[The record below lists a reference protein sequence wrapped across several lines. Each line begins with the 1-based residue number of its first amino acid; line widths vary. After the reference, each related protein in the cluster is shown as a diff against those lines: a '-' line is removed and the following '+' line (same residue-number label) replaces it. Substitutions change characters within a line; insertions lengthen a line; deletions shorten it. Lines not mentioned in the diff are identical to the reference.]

1 VDKRRIGV
9 VLLVAVTVLAL
20 AWMSLGAL
28 TGGADEVPPPPR
40 TMGPTGPPA
49 ASAGQSDAAPSAATL
64 PPLPTTSDPD
74 AYASAVAG
82 VVFGLD
88 TTFAGPD
95 DYRALLMAQAD
106 PQMSPRG
113 HADLERMVAERIPE
127 PELWERMR
135 SNGQWSAW
143 TTQDV
148 WQPGAWDE
156 VLTSGQA
163 EPGWALRNVLGTQTT
178 HFRDGGHDRKT
189 SRERTV
195 TIGMRCP
202 APDALVDRCQL
213 TMVGIG
219 VVS

>member
-1 VDKRRIGV
+1 MDKRRVGV
-9 VLLVAVTVLAL
+9 VLLVAVAGLAL
-20 AWMSLGAL
+20 AWLSLGAM
-28 TGGADEVPPPPR
+28 TGGADEVPPRSTIAPS
-40 TMGPTGPPA
+40 GPPA
-49 ASAGQSDAAPSAATL
+49 PPSARPSDAAPSAAPPPRL
-64 PPLPTTSDPD
+64 PSTSDPD
-74 AYASAVAG
+74 AYATAVAG

-95 DYRALLMAQAD
+95 DYRALLMAEAD

-113 HADLERMVAERIPE
+113 RADLERMVAERIPD

-156 VLTSGQA
+156 VITSGQA
-163 EPGWALRNVLGTQTT
+163 EPGWALRNVMGTQTT
-178 HFRDGGHDRKT
+178 HFRDGGQVRET

-202 APDALVDRCQL
+202 APEAQVDRCRL